1 MQIQNR
7 FLDAVNTVLDWD
19 IPEEGYTQ
27 AVNAQACHLAGPEAE
42 DGWNCEAWGGDV
54 WRYDIHDVGRYN
66 IRHGVH

>member
-1 MQIQNR
+1 MQVQNR

-42 DGWNCEAWGGDV
+42 DGWIDV
-54 WRYDIHDVGRYN
+54 WRYDLGHGIH
-66 IRHGVH
+66 